1 VSAASEPEPQPRR
14 SSLAELAALARA
26 LRKHG
31 LGGLRLPGVTD
42 FERPCHGKANGCAC
56 ARCAPPARTPPR
68 PSSIRQP
75 WEPRAPRYRSGNVIH
90 INTPSGAPP
99 RPLLMQVVGEVF
111 DQVMDAAAQ
120 AAQPPQ
126 LEPAIKLARAAQER
140 DDAED
145 LVRQLRDVA
154 HAAIASIVRVR
165 AAEQEPTG

>member
-1 VSAASEPEPQPRR
+1 
-14 SSLAELAALARA
+14 
-26 LRKHG
+26 
-31 LGGLRLPGVTD
+31 
-42 FERPCHGKANGCAC
+42 
-56 ARCAPPARTPPR
+56 
-68 PSSIRQP
+68 
-75 WEPRAPRYRSGNVIH
+75 VIH

-120 AAQPPQ
+120 SAQPPQ
-126 LEPAIKLARAAQER
+126 LEPAIQLARAAQER